1 MTNNGFIALRG
12 LNSFHMV
19 DRYSIREVEVGAKH
33 SRIVTPYQV
42 IEVETR
48 PNADA
53 LSLLCEE
60 AMDEVL
66 NAPTSSRDL
75 YPRLADLP
83 F

>member
-19 DRYSIREVEVGAKH
+19 DRHSIKEVEVGTKH
-33 SRIVTPYQV
+33 SRIVTPYHV

-48 PNADA
+48 SNVDA
-53 LSLLCEE
+53 LNLLCRE
-60 AMDEVL
+60 AMQEVL
-66 NAPTSSRDL
+66 EAQNSSRDL

>member
-12 LNSFHMV
+12 LHCFHMV
-19 DRYSIREVEVGAKH
+19 DRHVIKEVEVGAKH
-33 SRIVTPYQV
+33 SRIVTPYHV

-48 PNADA
+48 PNAEA
-53 LSLLCEE
+53 LSTLCEE
-60 AMDEVL
+60 AVGELL
-66 NAPTSSRDL
+66 NTPVSSRDL

>member
-19 DRYSIREVEVGAKH
+19 DRHIVREVEVGTRH
-33 SRIVTPYQV
+33 SRIVTPYHV

-48 PNADA
+48 TNMEA
-53 LSLLCEE
+53 LNLLCEG
-60 AMDEVL
+60 AVQEVM
-66 NAPTSSRDL
+66 ATSNPARDL

>member
-19 DRYSIREVEVGAKH
+19 DPHSIKEVEVGKKH
-33 SRIVTPYQV
+33 SRIVTPYHV
-42 IEVETR
+42 IEVETCT
-48 PNADA
+48 N
-53 LSLLCEE
+53 
-60 AMDEVL
+60 MEVL
-66 NAPTSSRDL
+66 NLLCKEEMQEVLATPNSAHDL

>member
-12 LNSFHMV
+12 SNSFHMV
-19 DRYSIREVEVGAKH
+19 DRRIIKEVEFGAKH
-33 SRIVTPYQV
+33 SRIVTPFHT

-48 PNADA
+48 PNANA
-53 LSLLCEE
+53 LSQLCEG
-60 AMDEVL
+60 ALYEVL
-66 NAPTSSRDL
+66 TTPNPAQDL

>member
-1 MTNNGFIALRG
+1 MNNNGFIALSG
-12 LNSFHMV
+12 LHSFHMV
-19 DRYSIREVEVGAKH
+19 DRHIIKEVEVGAKH
-33 SRIVTPYQV
+33 SRIVTPYHV
-42 IEVETR
+42 IEVETH

-60 AMDEVL
+60 AMGEVL
-66 NAPTSSRDL
+66 RTQVPARDL

>member
-1 MTNNGFIALRG
+1 MTQNGFIALRG

-19 DRYSIREVEVGAKH
+19 DRHIIKEVEVGAKH
-33 SRIVTPYQV
+33 SRIVTPYHV
-42 IEVETR
+42 IEVDTR
-48 PNADA
+48 SNMDT

-60 AMDEVL
+60 AMQEVMTAQ
-66 NAPTSSRDL
+66 NSSRDL

>member
-12 LNSFHMV
+12 LHTFHMV
-19 DRYSIREVEVGAKH
+19 DRYSIKEVEVGAKH

>member
-53 LSLLCEE
+53 LSFLCEE

>member
-12 LNSFHMV
+12 LHSFHMV
-19 DRYSIREVEVGAKH
+19 DRHIIKEVEVGVKH
-33 SRIVTPYQV
+33 SRIVTPYHV

-48 PNADA
+48 SNADA

-60 AMDEVL
+60 AMQEVL
-66 NAPTSSRDL
+66 TTHNPVRDL

>member
-19 DRYSIREVEVGAKH
+19 DRHIIKEVEVGTKH
-33 SRIVTPYQV
+33 SRIVTPYHV

-48 PNADA
+48 SNVEA
-53 LSLLCEE
+53 LSSLCEQ
-60 AMDEVL
+60 AMQEVL
-66 NAPTSSRDL
+66 TEQNPVRDL